1 MHFVD
6 RDCGSGR
13 KPFESRI
20 SNYYDKLSD
29 TDILVG
35 S

>member
-6 RDCGSGR
+6 RVCGSGC

-29 TDILVG
+29 TGILVG

>member
-20 SNYYDKLSD
+20 NIYYDKLSN
-29 TDILVG
+29 TGILVG